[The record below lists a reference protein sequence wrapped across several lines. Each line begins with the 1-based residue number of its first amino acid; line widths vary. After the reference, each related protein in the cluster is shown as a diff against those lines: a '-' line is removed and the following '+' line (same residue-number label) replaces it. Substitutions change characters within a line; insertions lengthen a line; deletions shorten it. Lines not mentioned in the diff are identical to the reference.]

1 VDIRAYNSRA
11 WDREVE
17 KGNRWTIP
25 VGPEVIARAR
35 QGQWE
40 IVLTPRRPVPHDWFP
55 PIKGARV
62 LCLACGG
69 GQQGPVLAAAG
80 AEVTVLDNSPR
91 QLQRDK
97 EVAIR
102 EALAIRTLEGDMAD
116 LSAFR
121 EGEFDLIFHPV
132 SNTFVR
138 DVPRVWRE
146 AFRVLREGGAL
157 LSGFMNPAVY
167 LFDWTLAEREKVLK
181 IRYRLPYSDEAD
193 LPEEERLARMARGE
207 PLEFSHSLTDLIGGQ
222 IEAGFI
228 LTHFFED
235 WGIDEADLLKEYLP
249 ECIAT
254 RAVKPFLNRS

>member
-1 VDIRAYNSRA
+1 MDVRAYNSLA

-25 VGPEVIARAR
+25 VGPEVIDRAR

-40 IVLTPRRPVPHDWFP
+40 IVLTPTRPVPRDWFP

-91 QLQRDK
+91 QLQRDRD
-97 EVAIR
+97 VAAREGLTIR
-102 EALAIRTLEGDMAD
+102 IVQGDMAD

-146 AFRVLREGGAL
+146 AFRVLQERGPL

-167 LFDWTLAEREKVLK
+167 LFDWTLAGREKVLK
-181 IRYRLPYSDEAD
+181 IKYRLPYSDETD
-193 LPEEERLARMARGE
+193 LPEEERRERMANRE

-222 IEAGFI
+222 IEAGFV
-228 LTHFFED
+228 LTHLFED
-235 WGIDEADLLKEYLP
+235 WCTGEDDLLKEYMP

-254 RAVKPFLNRS
+254 RAVKPARHIG